1 MKKNKSIN
9 SIEEVSKIVE
19 SDKKSKKNK
28 SWTEKYKPTCLEEV
42 YLNENVKRLLNN
54 VIKTKQMQHI
64 IINGLTGIGKTMVAQ
79 LLVEELYG
87 SNINNNNNTLNSM
100 PLSNKKNNYLFINAS
115 DDRSFK
121 DVKEKISK
129 YCKIKMDENIPKI
142 IIFDEADKSIKKTQD
157 CINTIMD
164 TYKDKLYF
172 IFTCNDHN
180 EIIGT
185 IQSKCSIIRFPL
197 CTEEQIRDNLLKII
211 KAENIKYDEDGIKAL
226 IYSTQGDMRQALNN
240 LQKCSWDKITKQ
252 NVLLMCDLPDPEI
265 IHSII
270 QFCKKN
276 KFMDARTNI
285 ENMIGNGYAYTD
297 IIKSFKYVIMKYE
310 YTKAEQINLMH
321 IIANTQT
328 QICKELTSL
337 LQLNAMLARM
347 VLMYTS

>member
-1 MKKNKSIN
+1 M
-9 SIEEVSKIVE
+9 
-19 SDKKSKKNK
+19 DKSKEPVKNK
-28 SWTEKYKPTCLEEV
+28 SWIDKYKPTSLDEV

-54 VIKTKQMQHI
+54 IIKTKQMQHI
-64 IINGLTGIGKTMVAQ
+64 IINGSSGVGKTLIAQ

-87 SNINNNNNTLNSM
+87 NNVNGKTLNTMS
-100 PLSNKKNNYLFINAS
+100 LSTKKNNYLFINAS

-121 DVKEKISK
+121 DVKEKITK

-164 TYKDKLYF
+164 DYKDKLYF

-197 CTEEQIRDNLLKII
+197 CTEEQIKDNLLKII
-211 KAENIKYDEDGIKAL
+211 KLEKIDYEDEGIKAL

-240 LQKCSWDKITKQ
+240 LQKCSWDKITKH

-270 QFCKKN
+270 QSCKNN
-276 KFMDARTNI
+276 KFMDARKDL

-297 IIKSFKYVIMKYE
+297 IIRSFKYVIMKYD
-310 YTKAEQINLMH
+310 YKKAEQINLMH
-321 IIANTQT
+321 IIANTQL
-328 QICKELTSL
+328 QICRELTSL